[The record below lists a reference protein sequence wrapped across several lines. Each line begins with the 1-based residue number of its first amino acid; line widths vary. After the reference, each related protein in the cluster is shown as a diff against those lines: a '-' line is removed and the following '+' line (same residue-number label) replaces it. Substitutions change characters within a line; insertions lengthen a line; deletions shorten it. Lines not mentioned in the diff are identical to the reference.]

1 MKKKEVYHLVT
12 VDNGET
18 DAASILSIFSEME
31 TGHLRSD
38 IRLLNY
44 YHEVPVNY
52 GATIA
57 SIDDDSVELSIH
69 ENQAIVIKQDKST
82 LINSVHFPKDLGVH
96 CYASYVNVSK
106 KTVILN
112 YFSYAQIR
120 AERREAVR
128 VSVTQPVGVT
138 FSHDDVNTE
147 GTMVDLSGNGMSF
160 FTDLPPKI
168 DVHEKGRLSFCIM
181 GTPLSVQGTF
191 VRSLAEASGRHLCI
205 FKIHPDRRTDTF
217 IGQFIYQRQVE
228 IIGEIR
234 DGLIPG

>member
-1 MKKKEVYHLVT
+1 MPTPGDREGHESRQGDAEQHHVQGEQPTVKKKEVYHLVT

-112 YFSYAQIR
+112 NFSY
-120 AERREAVR
+120 
-128 VSVTQPVGVT
+128 
-138 FSHDDVNTE
+138 
-147 GTMVDLSGNGMSF
+147 F
-160 FTDLPPKI
+160 FHIL
-168 DVHEKGRLSFCIM
+168 L
-181 GTPLSVQGTF
+181 L
-191 VRSLAEASGRHLCI
+191 
-205 FKIHPDRRTDTF
+205 
-217 IGQFIYQRQVE
+217 
-228 IIGEIR
+228 
-234 DGLIPG
+234 